1 MGLGGVLGA
10 CSPPP
15 VLWGLL
21 VTASLAQPAPSS
33 AASFEPL
40 QCEGPASTRDSGCH
54 TGRHLTGSREVDF
67 QAESYVFSR
76 PFHLIVSYDWLILQG
91 PVTPLFEGDPL
102 ALRCQAW
109 QDWPLTQVTF
119 YRDGSALGPPG
130 PRRDFSITAVRKA
143 DSGHYRCSAV
153 FRSPGPGRPETTSS
167 LVVTV
172 QELFPAP
179 VLRAAPSAQPQEG
192 GPLTLSCQTKLTAQR
207 SAARLLF
214 SFYKDGRVVRSRVPS
229 PELQVP
235 AAAQGHSGSYW
246 CEAVTE
252 DGQVWK
258 HSPKLEVGV
267 QGPSSSVAPPT
278 SNPAPLKSSAP
289 GTSAEKPLGPLP
301 PPPSPPSKGAGL
313 PSPLQTPDPH
323 LYHQMGVL
331 LKQMQDVRAL
341 LGHLVLELRDL
352 SSHLKLETRKGPAK
366 RGLRDAIS
374 LPSEAALGTGSEV
387 APRTKRPVPC
397 SQEAFA
403 SVTWTGTS
411 GDILR
416 EFSEHGP
423 GRPQAGGAGMVF
435 H

>member
-1 MGLGGVLGA
+1 MALGGLLGA
-10 CSPPP
+10 RSPPP
-15 VLWGLL
+15 VLWVLL
-21 VTASLAQPAPSS
+21 VTASLSRPAPSS

-67 QAESYVFSR
+67 QAKSYVFSQ

-91 PVTPLFEGDPL
+91 PAIPLFEGDPL

-130 PRRDFSITAVRKA
+130 PRREFSIAAARKA
-143 DSGHYRCSAV
+143 DSGHYHCSAV
-153 FRSPGPGRPETTSS
+153 FRSPGPGRLGTASS

-179 VLRAAPSAQPQEG
+179 VLRAAPSAQLREG
-192 GPLTLSCQTKLTAQR
+192 APLTLSCQTRLPPQR
-207 SAARLLF
+207 SAVRLLF
-214 SFYKDGRVVRSRVPS
+214 SFYKDGRAVRGRGVS

-235 AAAQGHSGSYW
+235 VAAQGHAGSYW
-246 CEAVTE
+246 CEAATE

-258 HSPKLEVGV
+258 HSPKLEVRV
-267 QGPSSSVAPPT
+267 QGPSSSVEPPT

-289 GTSAEKPLGPLP
+289 GTPAAKPLGPP
-301 PPPSPPSKGAGL
+301 PPPSP
-313 PSPLQTPDPH
+313 LQAPDPH
-323 LYHQMGVL
+323 LHHQMGVL

-352 SSHLKLETRKGPAK
+352 SGHLKLETRKGPAK
-366 RGLRDAIS
+366 R
-374 LPSEAALGTGSEV
+374 E
-387 APRTKRPVPC
+387 
-397 SQEAFA
+397 
-403 SVTWTGTS
+403 
-411 GDILR
+411 
-416 EFSEHGP
+416 
-423 GRPQAGGAGMVF
+423 
-435 H
+435 